1 MKASAIIKSASD
13 LVGGDRAEAYGADP
27 MPGLA
32 RIALL
37 WNGHLAIA
45 GKATKQPLDE
55 CDVAWMMN
63 ELKHARAFTG
73 PLKDDHYIDGVGWVA
88 LAGEAAA
95 VIAKRGAKI

>member
-1 MKASAIIKSASD
+1 MKASAIIKSAAD
-13 LVGGDRAEAYGADP
+13 LVAGDRQEAYGADP

-37 WNGHLAIA
+37 WNGHLAMA
-45 GKATKQPLDE
+45 GKAPKQPIDE

-73 PLKDDHYIDGVGWVA
+73 PLQTDNYIDGVGWVA
-88 LAGEAAA
+88 LAGEAAT
-95 VIAKRGAKI
+95 VLAKRRTA